1 MKIIHHGGY
10 TISERESL
18 KNDIFRTMIQAMRDT
33 LDAMMPLGLALDDPG
48 LETHA
53 RVIAEHSLELESES
67 LPPHVGRAIDA
78 LWRNDTV
85 QECRMRPDMYSYAAV

>member
-1 MKIIHHGGY
+1 MKLIHHGGY
-10 TISERESL
+10 TIGERASL
-18 KNDIFRTMIQAMRDT
+18 KKDIFRTMIQAMRDT
-33 LDAMMPLGLALDDPG
+33 LDAMVPLGLALDDPG

-53 RVIAEHSLELESES
+53 RVIAEHSLELESDS

-85 QECRMRPDMYSYAAV
+85 QECHMRPDMYSNSAV